1 MPALIGMSN
10 AAWKRQ
16 PSGQVGMSPF
26 WTANG
31 LTLLSSPTSHS
42 QSPLVVNSSSEV
54 TSIGVGY
61 NSPISY
67 DYSKN
72 IDYALGVSL
81 FFMIFCNK
89 TYFSAGPGR
98 TRYASK
104 FLHPDGFSFRDG
116 WASGGFPGNQIQ
128 SFVLTYRGVADYSI
142 TLPSGTLVG
151 LSGKKTVGVRFA
163 NNKPIDSFVDGIKY
177 ERSGNTGVVRQD
189 TQPVTFSDSTDGQ
202 PMVLAALFEKM
213 IGDEAYIELNK
224 NPWQLFTPAPSRF
237 YLIPTAPAL
246 TIPTLSNPGVTDIGS
261 TSVRPQVTLT
271 Y

>member
-42 QSPLVVNSSSEV
+42 QSPLVVNSASEV
-54 TSIGVGY
+54 TPIGVGY

-67 DYSKN
+67 DYRN

-89 TYFSAGPGR
+89 EYLQAGPGK
-98 TRYASK
+98 TRYAEK
-104 FLHPDGFSFRDG
+104 FLSSTGFSFRDG
-116 WASGGFPGNQIQ
+116 TAVGGFPGNQI
-128 SFVLTYRGVADYSI
+128 SSLTLTYRGVADYHT

-163 NNKPIDSFVDGIKY
+163 NNKPIDCFVDGIKY
-177 ERSGNTGVVRQD
+177 ERSGNTGVVNKN
-189 TQPVTFSDSTDGQ
+189 TQPVTFSNSTDGQ
-202 PMVLAALFEKM
+202 PLVLAALFEKM
-213 IGDEAYIELNK
+213 IDDEAYIELNK
-224 NPWQLFTPAPSRF
+224 NPWQLFAPAPSRF
-237 YLIPTAPAL
+237 YLIPTAPVPVG
-246 TIPTLSNPGVTDIGS
+246 PTTPAGLITSNIAANSFRAGWTP
-261 TSVRPQVTLT
+261 
-271 Y
+271 